1 MQAWPTSSACRR
13 GLPCAAVALQLK
25 KIIFDFSLHRF
36 AASRY
41 VSQRVAVREDGVPMI
56 AVAANADC
64 TQRHH
69 HFLCWH
75 LLKSSPKCVPN
86 PHSPA
91 MAAKIRVCRWTSWG
105 GGVCTNE
112 MCPRLHPRHHHFL
125 CLHLLKSSPKCVP
138 NPHSPAM
145 AAKIRGCRWTSW
157 GGGVRTN
164 ENFPRLHPIDACR
177 AYLHFR
183 HFSHCRTQCDA

>member
-105 GGVCTNE
+105 GGVCTN
-112 MCPRLHPRHHHFL
+112 
-125 CLHLLKSSPKCVP
+125 K
-138 NPHSPAM
+138 
-145 AAKIRGCRWTSW
+145 
-157 GGGVRTN
+157 
-164 ENFPRLHPIDACR
+164 NFPRLHPIDACR

-183 HFSHCRTQCDA
+183 HFSHCRTQCDAQRLLPLLPLLPLLKHALARCLYWSTLWRAAFMEARSNTLP